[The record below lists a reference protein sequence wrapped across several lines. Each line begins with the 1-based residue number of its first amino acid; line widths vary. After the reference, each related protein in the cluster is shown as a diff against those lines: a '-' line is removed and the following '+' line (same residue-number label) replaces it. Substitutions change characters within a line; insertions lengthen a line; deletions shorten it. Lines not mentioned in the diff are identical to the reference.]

1 MASNQLLYGDVIID
15 ALRDPKT
22 TLAALRS
29 LQKKRQPDAGIAR
42 RLEGRAEEARSRDQG
57 ARQDE
62 VALPTLRP
70 EFGPRGPAKPR

>member
-29 LQKKRQPDAGIAR
+29 LQKKGNQTLESHG
-42 RLEGRAEEARSRDQG
+42 RLEGRAEETRSRDQG

>member
-29 LQKKRQPDAGIAR
+29 LQKKGNRHWNR
-42 RLEGRAEEARSRDQG
+42 RGLEGRAEETRSRDQG